1 MEPQAAADSSP
12 SAARSLT
19 QKAASW
25 VLRASSSLPAMVSRS
40 NSGTLSSKVEPVPL
54 VAISGKALEEYHDLF
69 AMMDQDGSGD
79 VSLDELKVMFKNMQI
94 RVADSEIKSIVIA
107 MDADKSGTVSFPE
120 FASVLH
126 ALVLTRREVS
136 NPSVYAIDLDPP
148 LDQGGAGNWIGGAT
162 PRSVQWV
169 IAQVGRVRAAVWELL
184 DDPASSWASQ
194 LISWWLMAAIIV
206 SVTTFVVETVP
217 GVHRQH
223 DQLFSNIES
232 VCMIHFVI
240 EFALRLLSCPNLVK
254 FGTDVMNI
262 IDFVAILPF
271 FLELAMQ
278 GDTQGTAVIRAV
290 RLVRV
295 FRVVKVSRYLAWLRV
310 FAATV
315 HASVAPL
322 GMILF
327 VIGLL
332 VILLSSAAYFA
343 ERGESP
349 GFDSIPESMWWCVVT
364 MTTIGFGR
372 SVPRTLLGKLVG
384 SIAATCGVVI
394 LAIPISVIATNFQ
407 LEFAKLTTSRA
418 AVARSKALAGDD
430 ESNGALSSMLSSLR
444 REPSSAAAAA
454 LEGCRARCC
463 RPSAAPG
470 EDEDAAVDG
479 SSHRTSVQPLLTMV
493 QNKANSA
500 HLHVDPDTL
509 RHHWSA
515 PFLRTSIDTITANRR
530 RLMSSFKQVELR
542 NRDSIFEET
551 ARLVDRI
558 GTRDRLAN
566 TMQ

>member
-1 MEPQAAADSSP
+1 M
-12 SAARSLT
+12 
-19 QKAASW
+19 
-25 VLRASSSLPAMVSRS
+25 
-40 NSGTLSSKVEPVPL
+40 
-54 VAISGKALEEYHDLF
+54 
-69 AMMDQDGSGD
+69 
-79 VSLDELKVMFKNMQI
+79 
-94 RVADSEIKSIVIA
+94 
-107 MDADKSGTVSFPE
+107 
-120 FASVLH
+120 LH

-136 NPSVYAIDLDPP
+136 NPSLYAIDLDPP
-148 LDQGGAGNWIGGAT
+148 AEQGGSGYLIGGAT
-162 PRSVQWV
+162 PQSVQWAA
-169 IAQVGRVRAAVWELL
+169 AQVGRVRAAVWELM
-184 DDPASSWASQ
+184 DDPASSWVSQ
-194 LISWWLMAAIIV
+194 FISWWLMAVIIV

-217 GVHRQH
+217 GIHRQH
-223 DQLFSNIES
+223 DELFGNIES
-232 VCMIHFVI
+232 VCIIHFVI
-240 EFALRLLSCPNLVK
+240 EFLLRILSCPSLVK
-254 FGTDVMNI
+254 FVTDMMNI

-343 ERGESP
+343 EREESP

-430 ESNGALSSMLSSLR
+430 ETSGGLSSMLSSLR
-444 REPSSAAAAA
+444 REPSSATAAA

-463 RPSAAPG
+463 RPSATPAG
-470 EDEDAAVDG
+470 EDEGADVDSS
-479 SSHRTSVQPLLTMV
+479 SSHKTSVLPLLAMV
-493 QNKANSA
+493 QNKANST

-530 RLMSSFKQVELR
+530 RLMSSLKQVELR

-558 GTRDRLAN
+558 GTRDHLVAS
-566 TMQ
+566 TQ